1 MANWGKTAGIMSG
14 LAVGLSG
21 GVFLA
26 AMNPILP
33 RTDTTKVAQA
43 PMQQT
48 AQDSGV
54 DQGAESVSQ
63 ESAPKLS
70 LVQQAT
76 PSPEPVTALPEL
88 SGASDAPVNV
98 GQSSAAPKA
107 SDVAGLGAETPLPE
121 ETELAMVVP
130 DADAAP
136 QAAVQTLLERD
147 DQAETQ
153 PNVSTIPAEP
163 VVLVKPAADTNS
175 PDALTPDVQDI
186 ATVAPEVSRDT
197 ATPAAFAPTPQ
208 MTGARDG
215 VAVMPQVDSEPEL
228 RIKAKPE
235 PNLADQ
241 PVVVVPDRTDPDAE
255 STATIAALAPQQQ
268 ANKSGTFQ
276 TVGSRLPTIGESGEN
291 GISSLGT
298 GGISARI
305 PSIGGQ
311 TSEESVQI
319 DEPALGAVWANA
331 NNFTPTGKPLMS
343 IVLLDTGD
351 IADQLPKLSGLGLPL
366 AIAIPLDQPDVASK
380 ARAYRN
386 AGFEVLGLSPHDV
399 SLSLSG
405 GQTDEQVAELLKKY
419 FTLMPEALGLIDR
432 PDANLQKDQRLVRA
446 VVSYFA
452 GTGHGLITYAG
463 GLNAAPR
470 LADQQNVPSAVVNRV
485 LDGAGESDAV
495 MTGYLNRAAR
505 QARSKGQAI
514 VVATPSRATMAALLN
529 WSLSTNA
536 RAVTLA
542 PVSAVLIEHGS

>member
-33 RTDTTKVAQA
+33 RTDTTSVAQA
-43 PMQQT
+43 PMQQS

-54 DQGAESVSQ
+54 DQGAEAGSQ
-63 ESAPKLS
+63 DMAPKLS
-70 LVQQAT
+70 LVQAAT
-76 PSPEPVTALPEL
+76 PSPEPVTALPEQSAAL
-88 SGASDAPVNV
+88 DAPVSV
-98 GQSSAAPKA
+98 GQSSVAPKA
-107 SDVAGLGAETPLPE
+107 SDVAELGADTTLPG

-130 DADAAP
+130 DAEAAP
-136 QAAVQTLLERD
+136 QAAIQTLLKRD
-147 DQAETQ
+147 EQAETQ

-175 PDALTPDVQDI
+175 PVVLTPDVQDVS
-186 ATVAPEVSRDT
+186 AAAPAISRDT
-197 ATPAAFAPTPQ
+197 ATPAAAFVPTPQ
-208 MTGARDG
+208 VSGGRDG
-215 VAVMPQVDSEPEL
+215 SAVMPQVDSKPQL
-228 RIKAKPE
+228 RIQAKPE
-235 PNLADQ
+235 PSLADQ
-241 PVVVVPDRTDPDAE
+241 PVVVVPVLPDPDAE
-255 STATIAALAPQQQ
+255 TTIIALAPQPQT
-268 ANKSGTFQ
+268 NKSGTFQ
-276 TVGSRLPTIGESGEN
+276 TVGSRLPTIGEGGEN

-305 PSIGGQ
+305 PRIGGQ
-311 TSEESVQI
+311 TGEEVQQI
-319 DEPALGAVWANA
+319 EEPTVGAVWANA
-331 NNFTPTGKPLMS
+331 NSFTSTGKPLMS

-386 AGFEVLGLSPHDV
+386 AGFEVLALSPHDV

-405 GQTDEQVAELLKKY
+405 GQTDEQVAELLQKY

-452 GTGHGLITYAG
+452 ETGHGLITYAG

-470 LADQQNVPSAVVNRV
+470 LADQQNVPSAVVSRV

-514 VVATPSRATMAALLN
+514 VLATPSRATMAALLN

-536 RAVTLA
+536 RAVTFA

>member
-33 RTDTTKVAQA
+33 RTDTTPVAQA
-43 PMQQT
+43 PTQQS
-48 AQDSGV
+48 AQASGIGQS
-54 DQGAESVSQ
+54 DESDSQ

-70 LVQQAT
+70 LVQEAT
-76 PSPEPVTALPEL
+76 PSPDPITALPEQSTAL
-88 SGASDAPVNV
+88 DTPVSV
-98 GQSSAAPKA
+98 GQSSVAPKA
-107 SDVAGLGAETPLPE
+107 SDVAELGTDTTLPM

-130 DADAAP
+130 DAEAAP
-136 QAAVQTLLERD
+136 EAAIQTLLNRD
-147 DQAETQ
+147 EKAETQ
-153 PNVSTIPAEP
+153 PKVSTIPAEP
-163 VVLVKPAADTNS
+163 VVLVKPAAETNS
-175 PDALTPDVQDI
+175 PDVLTPDVQDVT
-186 ATVAPEVSRDT
+186 AAAPAIGQDT
-197 ATPAAFAPTPQ
+197 ATPSAFAPTPQ
-208 MTGARDG
+208 VTGARDG
-215 VAVMPQVDSEPEL
+215 VAVMPQVDSKPQQ
-228 RIKAKPE
+228 RNKTKPE

-241 PVVVVPDRTDPDAE
+241 PVVVVPVLPDPDSE
-255 STATIAALAPQQQ
+255 TVIAALAPEPQT
-268 ANKSGTFQ
+268 NKSGTFQ
-276 TVGSRLPTIGESGEN
+276 TVGSRLPTIGEGGEN

-305 PSIGGQ
+305 PRIGEQ
-311 TSEESVQI
+311 TSDEIQQI
-319 DEPALGAVWANA
+319 EEPALGAVWANA
-331 NNFTPTGKPLMS
+331 NDFTPTGKPLMS

-366 AIAIPLDQPDVASK
+366 AIAIPLDLPDVASR

-405 GQTDEQVAELLKKY
+405 GQTDEQVAELLQKY

-432 PDANLQKDQRLVRA
+432 PEANLQKDQRLVRA

-452 GTGHGLITYAG
+452 ETGHGLITYAG

-514 VVATPSRATMAALLN
+514 VLATPSRATMAALLN
-529 WSLSTNA
+529 WSLGTNA

-542 PVSAVLIEHGS
+542 PVSAVLIEHGI